1 MEYRDFVEQ
10 VKEQIQDFLPEKFAD
25 AAVEVK
31 IGRASCRER
40 V

>member
-25 AAVEVK
+25 AAVVS
-31 IGRASCRER
+31 IRL
-40 V
+40 